1 MKIKT
6 RLKNIL
12 ILNFVL
18 VVMVPI
24 LIISFFSIHILTER
38 LGEEISNKNILIA
51 KSLAEETEKFLNEPK
66 NILAQIE
73 GVIEEDGLIEE
84 KQINSYLEKVVNNYQ
99 CFDMIQIL
107 DRRGEVK
114 YVAPF
119 NRDYIGM
126 NMSGQDFFKSTMA
139 FGKPYWSPSFISM
152 QTGQPTVTVTRPF
165 KRGMIVG
172 YLNLATL
179 GVIADRVKIGRH
191 SHVGI
196 VDREGTYIAYSEK
209 SYVYQRINVKDRF
222 AVRQGIDGNEGYY
235 RYYCREG
242 EGEEMLA
249 SVAIVPETGWS
260 VVLCQAVDEAFAPVG
275 GARNVFLIG
284 AVAALVLAFLIA
296 TGSLSKI
303 LQPLFEL
310 AGNTKKIAGGNYN
323 FTLQSDSYIEFD
335 ELANDFMTMTEAI
348 RSRENVLKQN
358 EEEISKLNKELK
370 QQVTE
375 RTARLDEVQKSRKA
389 MAIAH
394 QLLAAIIDFLPDA
407 TFVIDRERKVIAWNK
422 ATEQMTGVPKEDIIG
437 RGNYAYAVPF
447 YGESRPTLIDL
458 VLADDEETKMKYPH
472 VGREGDTLYSEIF
485 LPSTHEEE
493 GVFLWARASPL
504 YDERGQLVGAIETFR
519 DTTDRKKAER
529 ALRESEERFRRL
541 AENASDVVYR
551 RKVLPEPC
559 FEYISPATTS
569 IGGYY
574 PEDFY
579 RDPNLFFKRVHPD
592 DRPYISQIIAGE
604 IKRRITL
611 RWMHCD
617 GQIIWLEINQVP
629 LYDND
634 GRLVAVEGI
643 ARDITRRKRLEEEL
657 YQAKSAVEIELVRLR
672 TVISNMQ
679 EGVVFADAEG
689 RIVEI
694 NDYFCRLAGKNR
706 EDILGCSLWEF
717 HHGEAAEKVRKI
729 MLDIK
734 KGGNKKT
741 VYTDKRIGK
750 VDLTFRVQPVL
761 KNGQYAG
768 VLLNVVDV
776 THLVE
781 ARRIV
786 ESEKKLTERVLQA
799 AATAIF
805 MVNSNWE
812 ITSVND
818 EFCSITGYHREE
830 VLGRH
835 CQLFMSE
842 CMEECSIFDPD
853 RKDPVIGHHCTI
865 LTKSGR
871 RLSVIKN
878 ARFLRDESGLVTGG
892 IVSFIDVTGLVE
904 AKVEAEKARE
914 QAEYHATTDYL
925 TDLMNRRVFMERLE
939 SEITRAK
946 RVGAPISIILSDIDR
961 FKRINDS
968 YGQQFGDVVL
978 KEFAAC
984 LSWTCRPYDFVGRY
998 GGEEFIACLPGATC
1012 EQSARIA
1019 ERMRAAVQNLRIP
1032 LPDNSQYIGVT
1043 ASFGVAALEGGLE
1056 EKLDALISKA
1066 DEALYRAK
1074 AEGRNRV
1081 CIAEAGLKSDS

>member
-6 RLKNIL
+6 SLKNIL
-12 ILNFVL
+12 IFNFVF

-24 LIISFFSIHILTER
+24 LIISFFSIHILTEK
-38 LGEEISNKNILIA
+38 LGEEISNKNTLIA
-51 KSLAEETEKFLNEPK
+51 RSLAEETEKFLNQPT
-66 NILAQIE
+66 NVIAQIE
-73 GVIEEDGLIEE
+73 DVIEEDSLIEE
-84 KQINSYLEKVVNNYQ
+84 QQINSYLEKVVNNYQ

-107 DRRGEVK
+107 DQRGVVEH
-114 YVAPF
+114 VAPF
-119 NRDYIGM
+119 NRDYIGI

-139 FGKPYWSPSFISM
+139 LGKPYWSPSFISM
-152 QTGQPTVTVTRPF
+152 QTGQPTLTLTRPF

-172 YLNLATL
+172 YLNLAKL
-179 GVIADRVKIGRH
+179 GDIADRVKIGHH
-191 SHVGI
+191 SYVGI
-196 VDREGTYIAYSEK
+196 VDRKGTYIAYSNK
-209 SYVYQRINVKDRF
+209 SYVYQRKNVKDMF
-222 AVRQGIDGNEGYY
+222 AVSQGINGNEGNY

-249 SVAIVPETGWS
+249 SVAVVAQTGWP
-260 VVLCQAVDEAFAPVG
+260 VVFCQAVEEAFAPVR
-275 GARNVFLIG
+275 GARNVFIIG

-323 FTLQSDSYIEFD
+323 FTLQSNSYIEFD
-335 ELANDFMTMTEAI
+335 ELANDFMAMTEAI

-358 EEEISKLNKELK
+358 EEEISKLNEELK
-370 QQVTE
+370 QQVIE
-375 RTARLDEVQKSRKA
+375 RTAQLDEVQKSRVA
-389 MAIAH
+389 LAAAH

-422 ATEQMTGVPKEDIIG
+422 AIEQMTGVPKEDIIG

-447 YGESRPTLIDL
+447 YGESRPILIDL
-458 VLADDEETKMKYPH
+458 VLADDEETTMKYPY
-472 VGREGDTLYSEIF
+472 VGREGDTLYTEIF
-485 LPSTHEEE
+485 LPSIHEE
-493 GVFLWARASPL
+493 GVFLWSKASPL
-504 YDERGQLVGAIETFR
+504 FDEGGRLVGAIETIR
-519 DTTDRKKAER
+519 DITERKRIER

-541 AENASDVVYR
+541 AENAQDVIYR
-551 RKVLPEPC
+551 RKVLPEPY
-559 FEYISPATTS
+559 FEYMSPVTAS
-569 IGGYY
+569 MGGYS

-592 DRPYISQIIAGE
+592 DRPHIGQIIAGE
-604 IKRRITL
+604 IKTRLTL
-611 RWMHCD
+611 RWKRLD
-617 GQIIWLEINQVP
+617 GQYIWLEINQVP
-629 LYDND
+629 LYDD

-657 YQAKSAVEIELVRLR
+657 YQAKSAVEIEYVRLH
-672 TVISNMQ
+672 TVLSNMQ
-679 EGVVFADAEG
+679 EGVVFADVED

-694 NDYFCRLAGKNR
+694 NDYSCRFFGKNR
-706 EDILGCSLWEF
+706 EEILGRSLWEF
-717 HHGEAAEKVRKI
+717 HHGEVAGKVKKI
-729 MLDIK
+729 ILDLKAGVYK
-734 KGGNKKT
+734 KP
-741 VYTDKRIGK
+741 VSIDKRIGK
-750 VDLTFRVQPVL
+750 VDLTYRLQPVL
-761 KNGQYAG
+761 KNSQYAG
-768 VLLNVVDV
+768 VLLNLVDV

-781 ARRIV
+781 ARRAI
-786 ESEKKLTERVLQA
+786 ESEKKLTEKVLQT

-830 VLGRH
+830 VMGRH
-835 CQLFMSE
+835 CQLLMLE
-842 CMEECSIFDPD
+842 CMGECSIFDPS
-853 RKDPVIGHHCTI
+853 RKDPVLGHHCTI
-865 LTKSGR
+865 LTKNGR

-878 ARFLRDESGLVTGG
+878 ASFLRDESGLITGG
-892 IVSFIDVTGLVE
+892 IVSFIDVTELVE

-946 RVGAPISIILSDIDR
+946 RAGAPIGIILTDIDH

-968 YGQQFGDVVL
+968 YGHQFGDVVL

-984 LSWTCRPYDFVGRY
+984 LSLICRPYDFVGRY
-998 GGEEFIACLPGATC
+998 GGEEFIVCLPGATC

-1019 ERMRAAVQNLRIP
+1019 ERMRAAVQNQRIP
-1032 LPDNSQYIGVT
+1032 LPDNSQYIGIK

-1056 EKLDALISKA
+1056 EKVDALISKA

-1074 AEGRNRV
+1074 DEGRNRV
-1081 CIAEAGLKSDS
+1081 CLASWGLKSDSR